1 MQLWVGG
8 EEEVEMK
15 SYLFHVSFRHVNVSV
30 HPLKVLLRPV
40 GLLAVP
46 LEPPLTLRRG
56 QGKKTSVTH
65 GETRPNKTERKK
77 FDI

>member
-1 MQLWVGG
+1 MGG
-8 EEEVEMK
+8 AGWECEDSCSSGWGGARGGGGDEK
-15 SYLFHVSFRHVNVSV
+15 YLFHVSFRHVNVSV

-56 QGKKTSVTH
+56 QGKKKLRH
-65 GETRPNKTERKK
+65 TR
-77 FDI
+77 